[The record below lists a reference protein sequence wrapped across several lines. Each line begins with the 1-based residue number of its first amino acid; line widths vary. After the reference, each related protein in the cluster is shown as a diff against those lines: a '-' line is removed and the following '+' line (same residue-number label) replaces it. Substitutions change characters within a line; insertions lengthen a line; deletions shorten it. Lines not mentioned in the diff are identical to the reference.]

1 MGQSKKGIMTRNYN
15 NQRRDGSRPSSR
27 SSSTNRPGEGRSQ
40 YTPRAARPRPNRESL
55 DQAWESGAAPK
66 HADYRSRTPQR
77 QSSQQNRHNSQSSE
91 HSPNHNSSR
100 PFDNRQDHAQGS
112 NRSSSHSSSR
122 PFGNRQ
128 DHAQGSN
135 RSPNHNSS
143 RPFGNR
149 QDHAQGSNRS
159 SRSNTANYGSR
170 SSDPERRTHDDQP
183 NGGQRGYAGS
193 PHKKGPHSSFRDNRD
208 NEQRSEY
215 RDRSPKQGSFQ
226 RGSER
231 SDSQSH
237 EFQRGERFSRNDK
250 QKRRS
255 SQPDTRNPRW
265 QSQQAAHRNNSFRHR
280 SPNSDEHTP
289 HKEAQFEGDYERFN
303 DADHQPEERHVTRLP
318 DGRVLKGSRP
328 AQRRQAHF
336 WTDVA
341 DETQTLLQPSETKRV
356 NTHKQAQNGTSAK
369 TDTPKSSDKTR
380 THKASAV
387 TREKKSRGKQAVTK
401 PRSTGPKPSQ
411 RGFQWPTS

>member
-100 PFDNRQDHAQGS
+100 PFD
-112 NRSSSHSSSR
+112 
-122 PFGNRQ
+122 
-128 DHAQGSN
+128 
-135 RSPNHNSS
+135 
-143 RPFGNR
+143 NR

>member
-1 MGQSKKGIMTRNYN
+1 MIGEEASAYRPLVHYIRFELKYTPHMGQSKKGIMTRNYN

-27 SSSTNRPGEGRSQ
+27 SYSTNRPGEGRSQ
-40 YTPRAARPRPNRESL
+40 YTPRAARPRPNRERL

-77 QSSQQNRHNSQSSE
+77 QSSQQNWRNSQSSG
-91 HSPNHNSSR
+91 HSSNHNSSR
-100 PFDNRQDHAQGS
+100 T
-112 NRSSSHSSSR
+112 
-122 PFGNRQ
+122 FGNRQ
-128 DHAQGSN
+128 DNVQRFKG
-135 RSPNHNSS
+135 
-143 RPFGNR
+143 
-149 QDHAQGSNRS
+149 S
-159 SRSNTANYGSR
+159 SRSNTGNYSPHSR
-170 SSDPERRTHDDQP
+170 SSDPERRTHDDQG

-193 PHKKGPHSSFRDNRD
+193 PHKKGTHANFRDNRD

-215 RDRSPKQGSFQ
+215 RDRSPKRDSSQ

-231 SDSQSH
+231 FDHQSR

-250 QKRRS
+250 QNRRS

-265 QSQQAAHRNNSFRHR
+265 QSQQAAHRHNSFRGR
-280 SPNSDEHTP
+280 SPNADERTP
-289 HKEAQFEGDYERFN
+289 YEGAQFEGDYERFN
-303 DADHQPEERHVTRLP
+303 DSDTQPEERHVTHLP
-318 DGRVLKGSRP
+318 DGRVLKGPRP
-328 AQRRQAHF
+328 VQRRNARF
-336 WTDVA
+336 WTDIT
-341 DETQTLLQPSETKRV
+341 DETQTLLQPVETKRV
-356 NTHKQAQNGTSAK
+356 SSHKQAQTGASAK
-369 TDTPKSSDKTR
+369 TGTPKSPPKSR